1 MSQTKNNKE
10 LLDEARALYEG
21 GAFDVEVAKHLG
33 ITLKRFNELYDTV
46 VAFQEFVDMGRT
58 LCMAYWYQ
66 LGRLGSSGAL
76 KGFVPGAWSF
86 VMKNQFGWADKIDS
100 TQQQIEDTNLDD
112 LRAKIRKGMKDLAKA
127 SPEML
132 HALEEVVNAG

>member
-1 MSQTKNNKE
+1 MSQSRDNKA

-21 GAFDVEVAKHLG
+21 GAFDVEVAKHLN
-33 ITLKRFNELYDTV
+33 ITIKRFNELYDTQPT
-46 VAFQEFVDMGRT
+46 FSEFVDMGRT
-58 LCMAYWYQ
+58 LCMAYWYSM
-66 LGRLGSSGAL
+66 GRHGASGVI

-86 VMKNQFGWADKIDS
+86 IMKNQFGWADKVES
-100 TQQQIEDTNLDD
+100 VQQNIENENLDD

-132 HALEEVVNAG
+132 HALQSVVND